1 MHIDLDA
8 FYCAVEAERD
18 PALRGVPLGVVQY
31 DPREGARGAGV
42 VDRPMEAV
50 RRNVGAAGPT
60 GSGSLIA
67 VSYEARA
74 RGVKRGMRN
83 ADARLACPA
92 LELVQ
97 VPTRAGKSDMQ
108 VYRDAGARVVE
119 VLRRHCPGAALEKA
133 SVDESYM
140 DLTAAAQRLLREE
153 GTEAALRGAA
163 GTHVA
168 GWEGSDAARKRS
180 RSEGSGEESG
190 SEEGQA
196 AEGRARA
203 RVGGALPGRAS
214 VRGGAGPSG
223 AAAAGALTE
232 YVRRDGGDAPAA
244 EELLLAAGCAVAAR
258 LRAAVR
264 SELGYS
270 CSAGVSQNKLLAKLG
285 SGLHKPNQ
293 QTALFPCAVPALL
306 RGLPVDRLRGL
317 GGKLGERVKALGV
330 ATAGELAERGAARL
344 RREFGERTGGW
355 LHALAT
361 GNDVDEVKDRSEN
374 LSLSNGKRFDH
385 RSQLRSFEH
394 VEGWLRSLLE
404 EVARRA
410 EAERDGKGR
419 APRTLT
425 VSVSS
430 EHETNATGATSRSC
444 PFRFGAENLLA
455 DATRLVRGWA
465 EGLPP
470 GQADGPCGLGV
481 KSLFVAASNFHA
493 LPPAPSQGRGLEKF
507 LRPSTA
513 GGRGPEAAAPT
524 ALTAPTAPTAPA
536 AVPAP
541 DNRKGALD
549 RFLSLSG
556 PCGAEA
562 QSGSG
567 PGTAPQRAP
576 HYAYEASEI
585 DEAVLREL
593 PEDIRREVLQA
604 AGRADPE
611 DSVRRKGS
619 KRKAGRE
626 AARGRGER
634 GGIAN
639 FFNKKG

>member
-1 MHIDLDA
+1 M
-8 FYCAVEAERD
+8 
-18 PALRGVPLGVVQY
+18 
-31 DPREGARGAGV
+31 
-42 VDRPMEAV
+42 
-50 RRNVGAAGPT
+50 
-60 GSGSLIA
+60 
-67 VSYEARA
+67 
-74 RGVKRGMRN
+74 
-83 ADARLACPA
+83 
-92 LELVQ
+92 
-97 VPTRAGKSDMQ
+97 
-108 VYRDAGARVVE
+108 
-119 VLRRHCPGAALEKA
+119 
-133 SVDESYM
+133 
-140 DLTAAAQRLLREE
+140 
-153 GTEAALRGAA
+153 
-163 GTHVA
+163 
-168 GWEGSDAARKRS
+168 
-180 RSEGSGEESG
+180 
-190 SEEGQA
+190 
-196 AEGRARA
+196 
-203 RVGGALPGRAS
+203 
-214 VRGGAGPSG
+214 RGGAGPSG
-223 AAAAGALTE
+223 AAATGALTE
-232 YVRRDGGDAPAA
+232 YVLRDGGDAPAP
-244 EELLLAAGCAVAAR
+244 EELLLAAGCVVAAR

-270 CSAGVSQNKLLAKLG
+270 CSAGVSKNKLLAKLG

-293 QTALFPCAVPALL
+293 QTALFPSAVPALL

-330 ATAGELAERGAARL
+330 TTAGELAERGVARL

-419 APRTLT
+419 VPRTLT

-444 PFRFGAENLLA
+444 PFRFGAENLLV

-507 LRPSTA
+507 LRPSGA
-513 GGRGPEAAAPT
+513 GGSKGPEAAAP
-524 ALTAPTAPTAPA
+524 AAPTAPTAPA
-536 AVPAP
+536 APAAP
-541 DNRKGALD
+541 AAASAPGPGKGALD
-549 RFLSLSG
+549 RFFSLSG
-556 PCGAEA
+556 PCGAEPL
-562 QSGSG
+562 SGSG
-567 PGTAPQRAP
+567 PGAAPKLAP
-576 HYAYEASEI
+576 RYAYEASEI

-593 PEDIRREVLQA
+593 PEDIRREVLLA
-604 AGRADPE
+604 AGRAAPG

-626 AARGRGER
+626 AVGGRGER
-634 GGIAN
+634 GGIAS
-639 FFNKKG
+639 FFAKKG